1 MSSFSEFLHMGGY
14 GLYVWCSYGLAAA
27 VLIWNAI
34 IALRREKFLLQELAA
49 KQKHES
55 AKTQ

>member
-27 VLIWNAI
+27 VLIWNTI
-34 IALRREKFLLQELAA
+34 IAMQREKSLLRELHARV
-49 KQKHES
+49 HNEN
-55 AKTQ
+55 